1 MCQENYRGYR
11 VKGNKMKRIHEY
23 ENETLETYY
32 ALGKGNK
39 FYEEFDFNGKVIF
52 CKEPKDAHTFKNYER
67 AKNFLTE
74 YSKRLE
80 GFKIYAINHWVR
92 TETFYT
98 VYDCDVYKENQKGI
112 RVNGVIQTTGKFD
125 KDCNRIGLKDV

>member
-1 MCQENYRGYR
+1 MCILFLDTTANLL
-11 VKGNKMKRIHEY
+11 GNGDNMKRFQEY

-39 FYEEFDFNGKVIF
+39 FLKGLPVDKDHDLCN
-52 CKEPKDAHTFKNYER
+52 EPKDAYTFVRYDK
-67 AKNFLTE
+67 AKQFLTE

-80 GFKIYAINHWVR
+80 GYKIYAIDHWVR
-92 TETFYT
+92 TETNYS

-112 RVNGVIQTTGKFD
+112 RVNGVIQPTGKFD
-125 KDCNRIGLKDV
+125 KDCNRI

>member
-1 MCQENYRGYR
+1 
-11 VKGNKMKRIHEY
+11 MKRFQDY

-39 FYEEFDFNGKVIF
+39 FLKEIDTGAFVDLGHVIL
-52 CKEPKDAHTFKNYER
+52 CKEPKDAYTFVRYDK
-67 AKNFLTE
+67 AKQFLTE

-80 GFKIYAINHWVR
+80 GFKIHAIDHWVR
-92 TETFYT
+92 TETHYT

-112 RVNGVIQTTGKFD
+112 RVMGEVVPCGKFD
-125 KDCNRIGLKDV
+125 KDGKRI